1 MVWAVLDEQ
10 LVRIK
15 GTPPPLSLRTHTPT
29 HHPPCLT
36 FFLHLYLPIVMTKGK
51 HGKYWLNERE
61 KILLFWA
68 KTVMESGPDEDVAI
82 TSIPAFANNR

>member
-1 MVWAVLDEQ
+1 MA
-10 LVRIK
+10 
-15 GTPPPLSLRTHTPT
+15 
-29 HHPPCLT
+29 
-36 FFLHLYLPIVMTKGK
+36 KGK